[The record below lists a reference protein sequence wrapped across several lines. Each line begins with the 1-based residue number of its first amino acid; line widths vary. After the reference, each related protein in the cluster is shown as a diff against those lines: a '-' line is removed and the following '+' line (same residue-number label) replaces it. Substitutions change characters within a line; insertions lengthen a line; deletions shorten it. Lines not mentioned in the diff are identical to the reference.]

1 METTTD
7 FLEESFRFNVSGA
20 HALTTAAAPYMLEAG
35 GGAIVNISS
44 LVGRVAGRGWAAY
57 GTAKAALS
65 HYTRLAALDLA
76 PRIRVTA
83 IEPGSI
89 ATSVLDGVSTPE
101 IIEKLESA
109 IPLRRMGDP
118 EHIAAT
124 VLYLVSPA
132 GAYVTGKILEVDG
145 GSQLPP
151 PALDRRTCTV
161 RVDGPAESA
170 ASSAFSTQRHARRS
184 PMSGSR
190 RLRRHGPTLR
200 RQGAR
205 RHRPDPVHRRARRQ
219 PPRRARGGGAPPGT
233 SSCMASTGC
242 AATNHTPACS
252 GPCPERS

>member
-1 METTTD
+1 MTSNLFQVKDKVAVITGSGRGIGAATAVTLAEAGADVVITSRTEEDLTEVAARVAKAGRKAHVVRADLSDPQAAADLAHAAVEVFGRLDIVVNNVGGSHPRPLLETTTD

-44 LVGRVAGRGWAAY
+44 LIGRVAGRGWAAY

-76 PRIRVTA
+76 PRIRVNA

-89 ATSVLDGVSTPE
+89 ATSVLDGVGTPE
-101 IIEKLESA
+101 IIEKLESE
-109 IPLRRMGDP
+109 IPLRRLGDP

-151 PALDRRTCTV
+151 A
-161 RVDGPAESA
+161 G
-170 ASSAFSTQRHARRS
+170 F
-184 PMSGSR
+184 
-190 RLRRHGPTLR
+190 
-200 RQGAR
+200 
-205 RHRPDPVHRRARRQ
+205 
-219 PPRRARGGGAPPGT
+219 
-233 SSCMASTGC
+233 
-242 AATNHTPACS
+242 
-252 GPCPERS
+252 

>member
-1 METTTD
+1 MPADLSDPQAAADLAHAAVEVFGRLDIVVNNVGGTHPRPLLETTTD

-20 HALTTAAAPYMLEAG
+20 HALTTAAVPFMLEAG
-35 GGAIVNISS
+35 GGAIVTISS

-76 PRIRVTA
+76 PRIRVNT
-83 IEPGSI
+83 IEPGSV
-89 ATSVLDGVSTPE
+89 ATSALDGVSTPE

-118 EHIAAT
+118 EHIVAT

-151 PALDRRTCTV
+151 ADL
-161 RVDGPAESA
+161 
-170 ASSAFSTQRHARRS
+170 
-184 PMSGSR
+184 
-190 RLRRHGPTLR
+190 
-200 RQGAR
+200 
-205 RHRPDPVHRRARRQ
+205 
-219 PPRRARGGGAPPGT
+219 
-233 SSCMASTGC
+233 
-242 AATNHTPACS
+242 
-252 GPCPERS
+252 